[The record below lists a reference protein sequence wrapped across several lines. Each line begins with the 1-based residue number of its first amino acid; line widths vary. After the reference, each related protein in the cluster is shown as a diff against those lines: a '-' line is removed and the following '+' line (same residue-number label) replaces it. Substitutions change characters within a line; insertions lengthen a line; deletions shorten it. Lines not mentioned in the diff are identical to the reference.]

1 MIEQYQTYD
10 RSSKCKSKVT
20 PGKVYVNLVEDY
32 SSATNKH
39 PV

>member
-10 RSSKCKSKVT
+10 LSTKCESKVT
-20 PGKVYVNLVEDY
+20 PGKVCVNLVENY
-32 SSATNKH
+32 TSAANKH